1 MKVEF
6 QAGVEFSRV
15 SLCLCLGRGP
25 TLGVG
30 VIWDEQGSPSDDEGG
45 IGGLGDPRGG
55 GERALDMIV
64 PHL

>member
-30 VIWDEQGSPSDDEGG
+30 IVWDEQGSPRGDEGG
-45 IGGLGDPRGG
+45 TGAVLGTHVEMGK
-55 GERALDMIV
+55 EL
-64 PHL
+64 